1 MSEIRH
7 IVFDIGNVLLRWD
20 PEIPFR
26 RLIPDDR
33 ERQRFL
39 AEICTHDWNLE
50 QDRGRSW
57 ADAETELIA
66 QFPEQEARI
75 RAWRAHWH
83 EMVPGSLEETPGILD
98 QLISNGHD
106 VTALTNFAEDTF
118 IEAQERFPYLRRFRG
133 VTVSG
138 RVALVKPE
146 PEIYRLHA
154 DTFGLT
160 PAATLFFDD
169 NAANVEGARA
179 AGWQAEQFIDA
190 ATMRADLARHGI
202 ELDRIAVD
210 GVPNA

>member
-1 MSEIRH
+1 MSEIQH

-26 RLIPDDR
+26 RLIPDDA
-33 ERQRFL
+33 ERQYFL

-57 ADAETELIA
+57 PDAEAELIGR
-66 QFPEQEARI
+66 FPEHEALI
-75 RAWRAHWH
+75 RAWRANWH
-83 EMVPGSLEETPGILD
+83 EMVPGSLEETTVILD

-106 VTALTNFAEDTF
+106 VTALTNFADDTF
-118 IEAQERFPYLRRFRG
+118 VEAQERFPYLRRFRG

-179 AGWQAEQFIDA
+179 AGWKAERFVDA
-190 ATMRADLARHGI
+190 ATMRADLTRHGVAI
-202 ELDRIAVD
+202 DRIAVD
-210 GVPNA
+210 GIPGA